1 VSLDVPDMLSMSVF
15 EASRSLRRQRQYHQD
30 LDIVELVNVVSK
42 TQGGACDFKSGASL
56 SELITRSVVPDD
68 ATDFYRACI
77 ETLIDSQLIWLR
89 TVLLGRTIFI
99 QKLPRD
105 AEQCFRAAGLLE
117 DPPSSNVVDW
127 WDRMAD
133 RARIVSDRDKMVR
146 ARTAERLS
154 LNHEIKRLK
163 EMGVLLS
170 PVWMAIEDNTAGY
183 DILSYD
189 PGQFEPI
196 SRLIE
201 VKSTISKPIR
211 FYLTRHEWETALKFG
226 DRYFFHVW
234 DLSEPQMYEFKATDF
249 LESIPTDNAD
259 GKWADVIISIIS

>member
-1 VSLDVPDMLSMSVF
+1 MLSMSVF
-15 EASRSLRRQRQYHQD
+15 EASRSLRRQRKYHQD
-30 LDIVELVNVVSK
+30 LDVLELVNVISK

-56 SELITRSVVPDD
+56 NELITRPVTPDD

-77 ETLIDSQLIWLR
+77 EALIDSQLIWLR
-89 TVLLGRTIFI
+89 TVLLGRTKFI

-117 DPPSSNVVDW
+117 HPASPDVVDW
-127 WDRMAD
+127 WDGVAD
-133 RARIVSDRDKMVR
+133 RARTASDRDRMVR

-163 EMGVLLS
+163 EVGVPLS
-170 PVWMAIEDNTAGY
+170 PIWMAIEDNTAGY

-201 VKSTISKPIR
+201 VKSTTSKPIR

-226 DRYFFHVW
+226 DRYFFHIW
-234 DLSEPQMYEFKATDF
+234 DLSEPQIYEFRAADF
-249 LESIPTDNAD
+249 RESIPTDNAD
-259 GKWADVIISIIS
+259 GEWADVIISVIS